1 MTSATHADQIGEVLR
16 TTVDDGQLVGVAATA
31 WSRSE
36 VIFEG
41 AVGDAA
47 PGRAMQPDSIMFV
60 ASLTK
65 AVTAAAVM
73 QLVES
78 GTLTLNQPVGELFP
92 YLDEVQ
98 VLVGFDAEGNA
109 ILRAPTRRLTLLH
122 LLTHT
127 SGFGY
132 SSTDGS
138 LARYVKTVPETVE
151 GSQSAYE
158 LPLVFDPGERWEY
171 GLGLNWAGRIVEEA
185 SGQRLDEYFN
195 DHIFGPLG
203 MPDTSFLPNPAL
215 RQRVAAIYQ
224 RTEGAL
230 VPYPIDLPT
239 EIPEMFDAGGGLYS
253 TAVDFARFTRML
265 LGGGALNGVR
275 VLEPSTVELMA
286 QDHLDGL
293 QVTGWSSF
301 NPVVT
306 NDVRLLEGQNPGWG
320 LSFLRNSMA
329 TAEGRSPGS
338 LFWGGIANCYYWID
352 LDAGITGV
360 FATQVLPFYDAGAL
374 SSFASFERAVY
385 GAMSKADLRSSS
397 RQ

>member
-1 MTSATHADQIGEVLR
+1 
-16 TTVDDGQLVGVAATA
+16 
-31 WSRSE
+31 
-36 VIFEG
+36 
-41 AVGDAA
+41 
-47 PGRAMQPDSIMFV
+47 MQPDSIMFV

-78 GTLTLNQPVGELFP
+78 GTLTLNQPVGELVP

-122 LLTHT
+122 LLKHT